1 MIAHRLSRFEYK
13 SEATRVVATCANA
26 QSGFSLIEVLVAVVV
41 LSFGLLGMV
50 GVQAFAMQANR
61 DSRQQAQAASL
72 ARELSE
78 LMRNNSIVALQ
89 TTTSANPYLFDSST
103 GAINEGCLGVA
114 NAAAGCADTT
124 SVARSEMMDWLLRV
138 NQALPGARIVV
149 CFDRNPYDSAGLPRW
164 GCDSSSADV
173 ERTAIIKLGWTRNS
187 LDRSKTGASVV
198 ERADAQ
204 SSTPYIIVPVTSG
217 NS

>member
-1 MIAHRLSRFEYK
+1 MIAHRLLRVGYK
-13 SEATRVVATCANA
+13 SGTARARAPRAAA
-26 QSGFSLIEVLVAVVV
+26 QHGFSLIEVLVAVVV

-78 LMRNNSIVALQ
+78 LMRNNNIVALQ
-89 TTTSANPYLFDSST
+89 TITSANPYLFDSST
-103 GAINEGCLGVA
+103 GPIDESCLGVA
-114 NAAAGCADTT
+114 NAATGCADTT
-124 SVARSEMMDWLLRV
+124 SVAKSEMMDWLIRV

-164 GCDSSSADV
+164 GCDSSNAAV
-173 ERTAIIKLGWTRNS
+173 ERTAVIKLGWTRNS
-187 LDRSKTGASVV
+187 LDRSKTGAAVV

-204 SSTPYIIVPVTSG
+204 NSRPYIVVPVTAG